1 MITITML
8 GLDPYLLRQVSK
20 NLTEKLADIYEVSE
34 DEINFF
40 APEGLLVHN
49 GVEQN
54 TWNIIV
60 KVDAPFKV
68 KVLENKVVKL
78 IHEYTKDLC
87 VNSEIYFTYFS
98 QDSRYEFFR
107 DDSPRF
113 MTEENSL
120 YVDEEDDFNENDEEC
135 CDDDCCCHDHN
146 CNHDGCSCNDEE
158 EIYLGNAF
166 EEFDKKMGNK

>member
-60 KVDAPFKV
+60 KVDAPLKV

-87 VNSEIYFTYFS
+87 VNS
-98 QDSRYEFFR
+98 
-107 DDSPRF
+107 
-113 MTEENSL
+113 
-120 YVDEEDDFNENDEEC
+120 
-135 CDDDCCCHDHN
+135 
-146 CNHDGCSCNDEE
+146 
-158 EIYLGNAF
+158 
-166 EEFDKKMGNK
+166 